1 MNDAE
6 AQAMTQSGASR
17 WILVAPVIVIV
28 FAVGAGSGAGPHE
41 DQRAPRVS
49 GRGLKGERSRNLSA
63 TSHLPVVLRR
73 HRKARSRLVG
83 KP

>member
-49 GRGLKGERSRNLSA
+49 GRGLKGERSQSFSYFSSTGRPTSA
-63 TSHLPVVLRR
+63 SKSPQ
-73 HRKARSRLVG
+73 
-83 KP
+83 